1 MPTRFLLFIATLL
14 AILNGCQNKK
24 VDTISYLQAIKNGQ
38 LIFADGT
45 TQAIP
50 HWDEPAWIHLFCVRH
65 AEKAKDDPKDPLL
78 TAEGAARAERLGRIM
93 AESGLDSVYATPYRR
108 NQLTAE
114 PTQRRAN
121 TPPMVS
127 YEPDTQAEWILELLE
142 NSAGKKLLIVG
153 HQNTVPQLLNQLKG
167 EGFDY
172 ENIADQDY
180 GRFYV
185 VATKGIGETEI
196 IETRY

>member
-1 MPTRFLLFIATLL
+1 MSTRFLLFIATLL
-14 AILNGCQNKK
+14 AFSIGCQNKK
-24 VDTISYLQAIKNGQ
+24 VDTIRYLQAIKNGQ

-50 HWDEPAWIHLFCVRH
+50 HWDEPAWTHLFCVRH
-65 AEKAKDDPKDPLL
+65 AEKAKDDPKDPIL

-121 TPPMVS
+121 TPPIVS
-127 YEPDTQAEWILELLE
+127 YEPETQAKWIFELLE
-142 NSAGKKLLIVG
+142 NSAGKKMLIVG
-153 HQNTVPQLLNQLKG
+153 HQNTVPQLLNQLNG

-180 GRFYV
+180 GRFFV